1 MASEA
6 KKEQTKKVRKWIS
19 QEKREVIFLFLF
31 PRGSFFLFL
40 FWACFAW
47 SGREWAGVGVACVLS
62 NKKWCEVFFLSAYRN
77 MTSA

>member
-6 KKEQTKKVRKWIS
+6 KKEQTKKARKWIS

-47 SGREWAGVGVACVLS
+47 SGREWALH
-62 NKKWCEVFFLSAYRN
+62 VFSVIKSVVKCFS
-77 MTSA
+77 